1 MQPPRF
7 ITPNNRVLPVKD
19 LRPQVILAYRQS
31 PCIIGGRLHH
41 NLIHYDCINPASA
54 RGKYV
59 CTWCPN
65 LTTRSCWR
73 SRRDRLIIEAVCAA
87 ATLPGNL
94 TQPVRILAGTG
105 N

>member
-1 MQPPRF
+1 MQPPQF
-7 ITPNNRVLPVKD
+7 ITPNNRVLA
-19 LRPQVILAYRQS
+19 REGYS
-31 PCIIGGRLHH
+31 PASHSGLQTIIIGGRLHQ

-59 CTWCPN
+59 
-65 LTTRSCWR
+65 RE
-73 SRRDRLIIEAVCAA
+73 DRLTLEAVCAA
-87 ATLPGNL
+87 TILPGNL